1 MSDAAS
7 WAQRAAQVGAVAHD
21 AADGLG
27 RLAGLWAGGRRPFDE
42 ASMARLAPYLVFV
55 RVGAGKRLI
64 VQDEPGE
71 FMVVVLEG
79 TVVVEHQGATTTARL
94 AEIRPGDVLGEMSLL
109 DAGPR
114 LSDCRSTEPCV
125 LAVLETSKLLALMNA
140 DAQLALMLL
149 AALARRL
156 SLRLRQTSTRLSAL
170 LGDA

>member
-7 WAQRAAQVGAVAHD
+7 WSQRAAQVGAVAHD
-21 AADGLG
+21 AEDGLR
-27 RLAGLWAGGRRPFDE
+27 RLAALWAGGRRPFDAE
-42 ASMARLAPYLVFV
+42 SMARLAPYLGFV

-71 FMVVVLEG
+71 FMIVVLEG
-79 TVVVEHQGATTTARL
+79 MVVVERQGAVANARL
-94 AEIRPGDVLGEMSLL
+94 AEVRPGDVLGEMSLL

-114 LSDCRSTEPCV
+114 LSHCRTAEPCV
-125 LAVLETSKLLALMNA
+125 LAVLETAQLLALMND
-140 DAQLALMLL
+140 DAHLALLLL

>member
-7 WAQRAAQVGAVAHD
+7 WAQRAAQVRAVPHD

-27 RLAGLWAGGRRPFDE
+27 RLAALWAGGRRPFDE
-42 ASMARLAPYLVFV
+42 ASMARLAPYLAFV
-55 RVGAGKRLI
+55 RVGAGQRLI

-71 FMVVVLEG
+71 FMIVVLEG
-79 TVVVEHQGATTTARL
+79 AVVVERQGSNAATRL

-125 LAVLETSKLLALMNA
+125 LAVLETSQLLALMNA